1 MKMKKLIACIAPL
14 SVGTLFSS
22 PLLADQSWDMAIAY
36 PASNY
41 HSEVAQQFADQ
52 VSENTNGDITITLHA
67 NGSLYSGEQ
76 IYPST
81 RRGLVQVGERLIAA
95 LENEDPL
102 FGLDSLPFLATNFDD
117 SRELYEASKPAL
129 ERRLEEDGL
138 KLLYSFAWPPQG
150 IYTNKQVDSI
160 DDFQGVKFRAYS
172 PTTEKIA
179 ELMGAAPTS
188 VEAADVP
195 QAFATG
201 VAEAMFSSGSTG
213 YDSRLWEHIDYWY
226 DTQAWLPRGMVFIN
240 SDYWEDLTPEQQ
252 EGIESAAQA
261 AEDAGWERAE
271 ELAGWYKEQL
281 EAEGM
286 GIVEPDENLMNEF
299 NALGQQLIEEWVEK
313 IGTEGEDILTTYLTQ
328 ESE

>member
-117 SRELYEASKPAL
+117 SRELYEAPKPAL
-129 ERRLEEDGL
+129 KEAKEDGL

-213 YDSRLWEHIDYWY
+213 YDSRLWEH
-226 DTQAWLPRGMVFIN
+226 
-240 SDYWEDLTPEQQ
+240 
-252 EGIESAAQA
+252 
-261 AEDAGWERAE
+261 
-271 ELAGWYKEQL
+271 QL
-281 EAEGM
+281 L
-286 GIVEPDENLMNEF
+286 V
-299 NALGQQLIEEWVEK
+299 
-313 IGTEGEDILTTYLTQ
+313 
-328 ESE
+328 